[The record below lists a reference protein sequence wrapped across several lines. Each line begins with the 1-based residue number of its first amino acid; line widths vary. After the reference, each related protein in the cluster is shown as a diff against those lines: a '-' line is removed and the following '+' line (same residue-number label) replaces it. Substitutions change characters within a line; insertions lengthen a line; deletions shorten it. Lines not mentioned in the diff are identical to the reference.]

1 MPFEVSPSQG
11 RLHAVP
17 PPLLDSSHPS
27 HPGVSEQHKYCASI
41 DRPGAARGAGDETRR
56 EAHGPAGSSV
66 LGSQPCLC
74 RGLRGLLSP
83 ARLQQDLVP
92 AHFQPAH
99 RGKLPQAAVSIFP
112 LCCLL
117 LFGEL
122 ESMIKFETWLALA
135 SDATGFLFSFQI
147 GLSLST
153 SSPGQLEG
161 STALL

>member
-1 MPFEVSPSQG
+1 MKWGG
-11 RLHAVP
+11 R
-17 PPLLDSSHPS
+17 
-27 HPGVSEQHKYCASI
+27 
-41 DRPGAARGAGDETRR
+41 R
-56 EAHGPAGSSV
+56 SV

-74 RGLRGLLSP
+74 CGLRGVLSP
-83 ARLQQDLVP
+83 AWLQQGLVP
-92 AHFQPAH
+92 AHLQPAH
-99 RGKLPQAAVSIFP
+99 HGKLPQAAVSIFP

-122 ESMIKFETWLALA
+122 ESMIKFERWLALA
-135 SDATGFLFSFQI
+135 SDATQFLFSFQI